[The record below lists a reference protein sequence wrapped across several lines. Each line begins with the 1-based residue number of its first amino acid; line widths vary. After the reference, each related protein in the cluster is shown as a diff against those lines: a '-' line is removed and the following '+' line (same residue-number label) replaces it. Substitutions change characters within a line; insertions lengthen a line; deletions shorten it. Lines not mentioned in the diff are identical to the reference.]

1 MLRILVL
8 LLVLILSTAFT
19 VPRALAR
26 PSTKIAVK
34 VGPGAIHTIIGE
46 DEPLDS
52 AVKRFRRQVRN
63 SGHLMDMRYKE
74 HWETAQAKKKR
85 KAENARRQNKY
96 ERMNDRFERK
106 RLGLGDYV

>member
-1 MLRILVL
+1 M
-8 LLVLILSTAFT
+8 
-19 VPRALAR
+19 
-26 PSTKIAVK
+26 
-34 VGPGAIHTIIGE
+34 HTIIGE
-46 DEPLDS
+46 DETLDS

-74 HWETAQAKKKR
+74 HWETAQAKRKR

-106 RLGLGDYV
+106 RLGLGDYM